1 MEEAARTR
9 LALMKAA
16 LMAFEVNGW
25 RGATFDDV
33 SRRAGVTRGALHHHF
48 RDKAALLVESLT
60 WGWSEYGAQLFAV
73 VDGDDDQ
80 DTAHRLRMLIAT
92 YVQLLSDDE
101 LFRALASTTV
111 LVAPH
116 TFDKDDDK
124 SSALDEWRMRIAE
137 VITADPLVRS
147 QTPPAE
153 IAGLVLVLLQGFTVT
168 AVTRPYDLPSPQ
180 HLDAAITGLVAGL
193 LTQPKDHWLS

>member
-1 MEEAARTR
+1 MRRTVGDAAQTR
-9 LALMKAA
+9 LALMRAA
-16 LMAFEVNGW
+16 LVAFEVNGW
-25 RGATFDDV
+25 SGATFEDV

-60 WGWSEYGAQLFAV
+60 WGWSEYGDQLFAEM
-73 VDGDDDQ
+73 DGDDDR
-80 DTAHRLRMLIAT
+80 DAGRRLRMLIAT
-92 YVQLLSDDE
+92 YVQLLSADE

-116 TFDKDDDK
+116 TLDKDGEK
-124 SSALDEWRMRIAE
+124 NAALDEWRQHIAQ
-137 VITADPLVRS
+137 VIAADPHVRS

-168 AVTRPYDLPSPQ
+168 AVTRPQDLPSPQ
-180 HLDAAITGLVAGL
+180 RLDAAIAGLVAGL
-193 LTQPKDHWLS
+193 LT